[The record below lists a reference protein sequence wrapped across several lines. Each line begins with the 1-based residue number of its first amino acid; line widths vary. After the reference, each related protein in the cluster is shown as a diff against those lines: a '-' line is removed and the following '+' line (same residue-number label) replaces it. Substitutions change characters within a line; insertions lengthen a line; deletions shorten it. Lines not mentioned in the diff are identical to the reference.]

1 MAVRDVCVRHWL
13 PIITFCPV
21 NHLPDLI
28 YVEVAF
34 TDNTLDDE
42 CPVHE
47 LYGIRKRIRKVAQFK
62 KKFMEDIAMD
72 LFREFP
78 NCASVK
84 VTLAF
89 GRHEVTLFED

>member
-1 MAVRDVCVRHWL
+1 MAVRYTQVRHWL

-34 TDNTLDDE
+34 RDDLLDNAA
-42 CPVHE
+42 PVHE

-62 KKFMEDIAMD
+62 KKFMEDIAAD
-72 LFREFP
+72 LFREF
-78 NCASVK
+78 NTCDY
-84 VTLAF
+84 VTVSLAF
-89 GRHEVTLFED
+89 GRHVVTHSGD